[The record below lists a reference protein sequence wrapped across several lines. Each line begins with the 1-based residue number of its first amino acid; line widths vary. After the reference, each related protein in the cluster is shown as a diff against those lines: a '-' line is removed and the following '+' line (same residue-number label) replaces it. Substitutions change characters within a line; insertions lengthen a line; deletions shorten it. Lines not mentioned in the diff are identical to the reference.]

1 MIPGMPGGRV
11 NPKQMDAMM
20 KRLGIN
26 VEEIEGVEEVVIRTK
41 TEELVFKDA
50 SVTVMKAQGT
60 TTYQLTG
67 NPTRRPKAGAPPVKT
82 AEQQLAEVAVKISDE
97 DVAFVAQQTKKPKAE
112 AKKALEA
119 TKGDIA
125 EAILR
130 LHGG

>member
-26 VEEIEGVEEVVIRTK
+26 VEEIEGIEEVVIRTA

-67 NPTRRPKAGAPPVKT
+67 TPTRRAKAGVPPPKT
-82 AEQQLAEVAVKISDE
+82 AEQQLAEVQVSISDE
-97 DVAFVAQQTKKPKAE
+97 DVAFVAQQTGRPKPE

-119 TKGDIA
+119 ANGDIA

-130 LHGG
+130 LTNE